1 MNSVQFDVL
10 VEQKNEY
17 MKTLSTL
24 LSQPIYDGIQSM
36 FEEAVDLERDD
47 ENYLIVFQKLL
58 KKIPKWNDA
67 VLEEEAHRI
76 MKSSDCPWLEDLIA
90 AIFRANTRIL
100 TASRN
105 IKTNEIEYSSP
116 KLPFFIHKCWIEA
129 AREIYKN
136 PYLFYLDASNREKQ
150 KNKRDILRIVENGVY
165 EAVRKMLPV
174 QKILEKYLGDAS
186 DVEEETIDKTDINL
200 KKVKKMIAKDVEQ
213 QISGENEEESQHT
226 LNTQEQMQEKHEDEE
241 YREDN
246 ENNENNEDNEN
257 NENNE
262 NKTEELSTLPLEQDE
277 IYENHNKEILSAN
290 EELVEMKG
298 GDNEKNKEKS
308 SGSKSGSESESDVD
322 VEERLSHLSQ
332 KAGSEEDWEEEF
344 NMYETDNDIDLD
356 KVYYHSDTDEQ
367 LSEVSDTSLMKLQAE
382 ISGENKENNTENKKN
397 NKEKGEDDSSEGE
410 AVSMV
415 SLGISKG
422 YKPKKVVY
430 NRKDKKIR
438 RKKDI
443 IKEENDRKNHKVE
456 SVMERIQKR
465 KDKVDAVRK
474 NKQPMLFDDVD
485 SGSDSSPDIEL

>member
-17 MKTLSTL
+17 MKTLSSL

-36 FEEAVDLERDD
+36 FEEAVGLERED

-58 KKIPKWNDA
+58 KKIPKWNEV
-67 VLEEEAHRI
+67 VLEEEANRI
-76 MKSSDCPWLEDLIA
+76 MKASDCVWLEDLVA

-105 IKTNEIEYSSP
+105 IKVDDVEYSSP
-116 KLPFFIHKCWIEA
+116 KLPYFIHKCWIES

-136 PYLFYLDASNREKQ
+136 PYLFYLDASHREKQ
-150 KNKRDILRIVENGVY
+150 KNKRDILKIIDTGIY

-174 QKILEKYLGDAS
+174 QKILEKYLGEGS
-186 DVEEETIDKTDINL
+186 DVEEETIDRSDVNL
-200 KKVKKMIAKDVEQ
+200 SKIKKMIARDVESQ
-213 QISGENEEESQHT
+213 LEEPQKEKVLNDNNEDIENNEEEVEKTEEISTQPENEENLIKEGDNEEIIETENLENKDDNRNEDEKKEHFEEKES
-226 LNTQEQMQEKHEDEE
+226 LEEEQM
-241 YREDN
+241 N
-246 ENNENNEDNEN
+246 ENNKVENNED
-257 NENNE
+257 
-262 NKTEELSTLPLEQDE
+262 
-277 IYENHNKEILSAN
+277 
-290 EELVEMKG
+290 LVEKENLD
-298 GDNEKNKEKS
+298 DNHEENS
-308 SGSKSGSESESDVD
+308 TTSRSD

-344 NMYETDNDIDLD
+344 NMYETDEEIDLE

-382 ISGENKENNTENKKN
+382 IVLKQDE
-397 NKEKGEDDSSEGE
+397 EKSKSEDDEG
-410 AVSMV
+410 VSMV

-422 YKPKKVVY
+422 YKPKKIVY

-443 IKEENDRKNHKVE
+443 IKEESDKKRDKVE

-465 KDKVDAVRK
+465 KDKIETVKKSR
-474 NKQPMLFDDVD
+474 QPLLFNDID
-485 SGSDSSPDIEL
+485 SGSDSNPEAILD